1 MAAEVVIPRLGWSME
16 EGTFG
21 EWLKPDGA
29 VIKLGDPIFVLEGEK
44 SAQDIEAV
52 DAGVLRIP
60 AGAPRAGDTVLVG
73 QVVAFLCAANETCP
87 PLPKPGAPT
96 SAAAPAPTAAQSPP
110 VAAPPVAAP
119 PVVATVAA
127 PPPVAKPA
135 APPPKAP
142 VPAAAVAVRSAPVPT
157 QSPALAPATAPPRA
171 ASSLRV
177 TPRARRAA
185 RRLAVDLAGIQGT
198 GRAGRIRERDV
209 LATPSPAQRPVGVHP
224 VSTIRKTI
232 AARMLTASQTT
243 APVTLHRR
251 CDAGNLVNLREQFA
265 SGRAGVVVPSYTE
278 LLVKLIGCVL
288 AEFPEVRTRFVD
300 ATTLETVAETSI
312 AVAVDT
318 PQGLLAPVVQ
328 RVAERPLAEVV
339 TEVRALAARA
349 RAGELGSAELT
360 GGVFTVTNLG
370 ALGVEYFTP
379 VLNLPQVAIL
389 GVGAILREPVVVDDN
404 IEIADRLPLSLTFDH
419 RLLDGA
425 PAARFLDAV
434 CRAIENPAA
443 WLVG

>member
-1 MAAEVVIPRLGWSME
+1 ME

-110 VAAPPVAAP
+110 VAAPPVVAPPVAAP

-135 APPPKAP
+135 APPPRAP
-142 VPAAAVAVRSAPVPT
+142 VPAAVAVRSAPVPT
-157 QSPALAPATAPPRA
+157 QSPALAPAAAPPRA

-209 LATPSPAQRPVGVHP
+209 LATPSPAQHPIGVHP

-232 AARMLTASQTT
+232 AARMLAASQTT

>member
-142 VPAAAVAVRSAPVPT
+142 VPAAAVRSAPVPS
-157 QSPALAPATAPPRA
+157 QSPALAPPAGPPRA

-209 LATPSPAQRPVGVHP
+209 LATPSPAQHPIGVHP

-232 AARMLTASQTT
+232 AARMLAASQTT

-318 PQGLLAPVVQ
+318 PQGLLAPVVP

-389 GVGAILREPVVVDDN
+389 GVGAILREPVVVDDD
-404 IEIADRLPLSLTFDH
+404 IVIADRLPLSLTFDH

>member
-142 VPAAAVAVRSAPVPT
+142 VPAAVAVRSAPVPT
-157 QSPALAPATAPPRA
+157 QSPALAPAAAPPRA

-209 LATPSPAQRPVGVHP
+209 LATPSPAQHPMGVHP

-232 AARMLTASQTT
+232 AARMLAASQTT

>member
-96 SAAAPAPTAAQSPP
+96 SAAAPAPTAAQSPL

-142 VPAAAVAVRSAPVPT
+142 VPTAVAVRSAPVPT
-157 QSPALAPATAPPRA
+157 QSPALAPAAAPSRA

-209 LATPSPAQRPVGVHP
+209 LATPSPAQHPIGVHP

-232 AARMLTASQTT
+232 AARMLAASQTT

>member
-96 SAAAPAPTAAQSPP
+96 SAAAPAPTAAQSPL

-142 VPAAAVAVRSAPVPT
+142 VPAAVAVRSAPVPT
-157 QSPALAPATAPPRA
+157 QSPALAPAAAPPRA

-209 LATPSPAQRPVGVHP
+209 LATPSPAQHPIGVHP

-232 AARMLTASQTT
+232 AARMLAASQTT
-243 APVTLHRR
+243 PPVTLHRR

>member
-1 MAAEVVIPRLGWSME
+1 
-16 EGTFG
+16 
-21 EWLKPDGA
+21 
-29 VIKLGDPIFVLEGEK
+29 
-44 SAQDIEAV
+44 
-52 DAGVLRIP
+52 
-60 AGAPRAGDTVLVG
+60 
-73 QVVAFLCAANETCP
+73 
-87 PLPKPGAPT
+87 
-96 SAAAPAPTAAQSPP
+96 
-110 VAAPPVAAP
+110 
-119 PVVATVAA
+119 
-127 PPPVAKPA
+127 
-135 APPPKAP
+135 
-142 VPAAAVAVRSAPVPT
+142 
-157 QSPALAPATAPPRA
+157 
-171 ASSLRV
+171 
-177 TPRARRAA
+177 
-185 RRLAVDLAGIQGT
+185 
-198 GRAGRIRERDV
+198 
-209 LATPSPAQRPVGVHP
+209 
-224 VSTIRKTI
+224 
-232 AARMLTASQTT
+232 
-243 APVTLHRR
+243 
-251 CDAGNLVNLREQFA
+251 
-265 SGRAGVVVPSYTE
+265 VVVPSYTE

-318 PQGLLAPVVQ
+318 PQGLLAPVVP

-389 GVGAILREPVVVDDN
+389 GVGAILREPVVVDDD
-404 IEIADRLPLSLTFDH
+404 IVIADRLPLSLTFDH

>member
-157 QSPALAPATAPPRA
+157 QSPATAPPRA

-209 LATPSPAQRPVGVHP
+209 LATPSPAQHPIGVHP

-232 AARMLTASQTT
+232 AARMLAASQTT

>member
-157 QSPALAPATAPPRA
+157 QSPALASATAPPRA

-209 LATPSPAQRPVGVHP
+209 LATPSPAQHPIGVHP

-232 AARMLTASQTT
+232 AARMLAASQTT

-318 PQGLLAPVVQ
+318 PQGLLAPVVP

>member
-110 VAAPPVAAP
+110 VAAPPVAA
-119 PVVATVAA
+119 TVSA

-142 VPAAAVAVRSAPVPT
+142 VPAVAVAVRSAPVPS
-157 QSPALAPATAPPRA
+157 QSPALAPPAGPPRA

-318 PQGLLAPVVQ
+318 PQGLLAPVVP

-389 GVGAILREPVVVDDN
+389 GVGAILREPVVVDDD
-404 IEIADRLPLSLTFDH
+404 IVIADRLPLSLTFDH